1 MSIIG
6 VSGKLQSGKNTIAY
20 VVQYLIDNQIKNW
33 ETKNIEEDFYNY
45 IKTKNYLKSNYQQ
58 KSFAGKLKDIVCLLI
73 NCTREQLEDETFK
86 NKELSK
92 EWWSIKKWYPNNI
105 NRDKIYTL
113 IPYVGFDSRIFD
125 GDDGCTWKEIRM
137 TPRLLLQLIGTEGGR
152 DIIHPNIW
160 CTSLMSEYKTRTSV
174 RGIIM
179 DMSDNTITD
188 TGFKADLDDYPNW
201 IITDVRFP
209 NELEAIKQKKG
220 IIIRVNRG
228 KPQLYEQM
236 IGTIENPIPTGVF
249 KEHESE
255 TALDN
260 AEFDYVI
267 ENNGSIEELME
278 KVRVILIKE
287 NLINE

>member
-6 VSGKLQSGKNTIAY
+6 VSGKLQSGKNTTAY
-20 VVQYLIDNQIKNW
+20 IIQYLIDNQRNNW
-33 ETKNIEEDFYNY
+33 KTKHIEEDFYNY
-45 IKTKNYLKSNYQQ
+45 IKTKNYLKSNYKQ

-105 NRDKIYTL
+105 NRDKVYTL

-152 DIIHPNIW
+152 NLIHQNLW
-160 CTSLMSEYKTRTSV
+160 VNSLMSDYRKESKSKKIEGQTSSNI
-174 RGIIM
+174 G
-179 DMSDNTITD
+179 
-188 TGFKADLDDYPNW
+188 AEYPNW
-201 IITDVRFP
+201 IITDCRFP
-209 NELEAIKQKKG
+209 NELQAIKNKNG
-220 IIIRVNRG
+220 ITIRVNRSMNTING
-228 KPQLYEQM
+228 KCIDKCKNYPNCKPCGNM
-236 IGTIENPIPTGVF
+236 

-267 ENNGSIEELME
+267 DNEGTIEDLIY
-278 KVRVILIKE
+278 KVRAILIKE
-287 NLINE
+287 NLIHE